1 MPEREYRLAFHEQL
15 AVALV
20 DRLGLGSF
28 HWLGTSMGTAIGTR
42 AAANGVGGRVRRLVP
57 NDNGTELAPAAIER
71 IRGYAGNRR
80 RSRR

>member
-1 MPEREYRLAFHEQL
+1 
-15 AVALV
+15 
-20 DRLGLGSF
+20 
-28 HWLGTSMGTAIGTR
+28 MGTAIGTR
-42 AAANGVGGRVRRLVP
+42 AAANGVRGRVRRLVP